1 MNQVAPIILSF
12 ITGMLIFQS
21 CEKEKGDPAADLE
34 LYNEINSG
42 NYSYYQNGTVLP
54 AAAPSPHG
62 PFKLKFNA
70 IAQAALDSTGEL
82 PAGGSFPSGSVIV
95 KEIQSNGQLSVHAVM
110 KKSPSASN
118 SASGWIWAEFNAD
131 GSVLYGSGKKGK
143 ACTGC
148 HGGSPN
154 RDMVRS
160 FDLH

>member
-1 MNQVAPIILSF
+1 MMIIF
-12 ITGMLIFQS
+12 TGMVIFQS

-34 LYNEINSG
+34 LYNEIKSG
-42 NYSYYQNGTVLP
+42 NFIYYQNGTVLS
-54 AAAPSPHG
+54 ATAPSPHG

-95 KEIQSNGQLSVHAVM
+95 KEIQNNGNLSVHVVM
-110 KKSPSASN
+110 KKNPSSVH
-118 SASGWIWAEFNAD
+118 SASGWVWAEFNAD
-131 GSVLYGSGKKGK
+131 GSVLYSSGKNGK

-148 HGGSPN
+148 HSGAPN
-154 RDMVRS
+154 RDLVRS